1 MPSRT
6 FSLALLALALTA
18 PAAMAQ
24 YSADSGQQPGGHRG
38 RMHGPGR
45 GTPPDPVVLKGPPA
59 PADFQKLVQLP
70 PDKVAGYQGLY
81 DRFMAETKPQRDSL
95 AALRGGMGGGDS
107 GGGDSGD
114 RQSFQ
119 QRREVFMPLN
129 QELTRRQ
136 AAFDDALKD
145 MLAKDQWKRYQ
156 KWRDEERKVAEQQ
169 RRDRWRRRG
178 GAAPPGDG
186 QPPA

>member
-1 MPSRT
+1 MHSRA
-6 FSLALLALALTA
+6 FPLALFTLALAA
-18 PAAMAQ
+18 PVAVAQ
-24 YSADSGQQPGGHRG
+24 SSDDSGQQPGGYRG

-59 PADFQKLVQLP
+59 PADFQKLVELP
-70 PDKVAGYQGLY
+70 QDKVAGYQGLY

-95 AALRGGMGGGDS
+95 TALRTGMGGS
-107 GGGDSGD
+107 GDSGD
-114 RQSFQ
+114 RESFQ
-119 QRREVFMPLN
+119 QRREVFMPLS

-145 MLAKDQWKRYQ
+145 MLDKDQWKRYQ

-169 RRDRWRRRG
+169 RRDRWRRHRG
-178 GAAPPGDG
+178 APPADG
-186 QPPA
+186 QPPT